1 MSPLQRSDDAGRQI
15 RQPWLGAVGARW
27 PMDWEYREWGVAFA
41 AFTVGGTLITWVI
54 PAGIVTGAVI
64 HGAARFISR
73 QTAPDAPKRTYRIVV
88 GCMVAVC
95 ALLSVD
101 PWTWITPLPWFI
113 ALAIS
118 PALPFIAVKQWGPLV
133 NWNRPIQYWFRLPG
147 QVASGPRALPQR
159 SIDPSGLALDLE
171 GLGHDTGDLVPAR
184 IVVIPKVRV
193 RKPVQPAKPVATP
206 KPVAAKPVRTATP
219 EKAATPERTVVAAK
233 ITSAPKKRIATV
245 PVRERRLVQPG
256 AAPRARR
263 QNLIYRTPTGLMV
276 FGTEYRLEG

>member
-41 AFTVGGTLITWVI
+41 AFAVGGTLITWVI
-54 PAGIVTGAVI
+54 PAALVTGVMI
-64 HGAARFISR
+64 HSAARFISS
-73 QTAPDAPKRTYRIVV
+73 QAAPDAPKRTYRIVV
-88 GCMVAVC
+88 GCMVAAC
-95 ALLSVD
+95 ALFSVD

-118 PALPFIAVKQWGPLV
+118 PALPFIAVKRWGPLV
-133 NWNRPIQYWFRLPG
+133 NWNRPIAYWWRLVG

-159 SIDPSGLALDLE
+159 SIDPSRLALDLE
-171 GLGHDTGDLVPAR
+171 TLGHDTGDLVLAR

-193 RKPVQPAKPVATP
+193 RKPKPVATP
-206 KPVAAKPVRTATP
+206 KPVAKATPVATPKPVA
-219 EKAATPERTVVAAK
+219 KATPERTVVAAK